1 MRAFHFLIAIAL
13 YACTLGVAIAAEAP
27 KRGEITGGVAH
38 APPGW
43 FKESFLEIAEDVD
56 EATEEGKHVLLFF
69 QLNGCPYCDRMLTE
83 AFETDPLMSYIQEN
97 FDVIAINVRGDRD
110 IAFNEETS
118 TTEKELSE
126 MLKVRA
132 TPGIIF
138 LSAENKPVVRV
149 DGYRS
154 PERFRHILSYVV
166 EKAYETQTLSAYLE
180 QHLDEEVYSL
190 KPNPLFKEL
199 SDLSAVSGPLAV
211 ILEDSSCHDCAEFHE
226 RTLADP
232 AVIEEL
238 KPFIDR
244 NYRTRPGRDDTFL
257 MGSSMGG
264 IISLYGVIRFPDVF
278 GGAACVS
285 THWPSTMM
293 PDNPEGNAPFLD
305 FLRGSIPA
313 PGAHRIYFD
322 FGTAELDAQY
332 EPHQQQ
338 VDAVMRELGYEPGL
352 LWQTR
357 RFEGAGHNE
366 GAWSARVHIPL
377 TFLLGKNNNKE

>member
-13 YACTLGVAIAAEAP
+13 YACTLGVAIAAETP

-56 EATEEGKHVLLFF
+56 EATEAGKHVLLFF

-190 KPNPLFKEL
+190 RPNPLFKEL

-211 ILEDSSCHDCAEFHE
+211 IFEDSSCHDCAEFHE

-238 KPFIDR
+238 KPFTIVRLDAASTDPIIDVDGNKTSPR
-244 NYRTRPGRDDTFL
+244 AWVNKLEMNYRPGVLLFADGKLLRRYDSLLFRHHFKEGFRWISS
-257 MGSSMGG
+257 GSYKREDYPTYSERRTEELLE
-264 IISLYGVIRFPDVF
+264 SGVDID
-278 GGAACVS
+278 
-285 THWPSTMM
+285 
-293 PDNPEGNAPFLD
+293 
-305 FLRGSIPA
+305 
-313 PGAHRIYFD
+313 
-322 FGTAELDAQY
+322 
-332 EPHQQQ
+332 
-338 VDAVMRELGYEPGL
+338 LG
-352 LWQTR
+352 R
-357 RFEGAGHNE
+357 
-366 GAWSARVHIPL
+366 
-377 TFLLGKNNNKE
+377 